1 MSFLIS
7 IENGMDEWH
16 TDPIQEIKRTNLE
29 IRKSFKRTRKDSK
42 HIIIL
47 VILLEHRKNENY
59 FETTLLKCNSHAK
72 FQGNPWH
79 SPKWGWGSKGDSLL
93 IHVYTLQGN

>member
-29 IRKSFKRTRKDSK
+29 IKKSFDKSNGQDKTQN
-42 HIIIL
+42 I
-47 VILLEHRKNENY
+47 
-59 FETTLLKCNSHAK
+59 
-72 FQGNPWH
+72 
-79 SPKWGWGSKGDSLL
+79 
-93 IHVYTLQGN
+93 